1 MSRDVIPFTVA
12 DISAFS
18 KTLRASLDGQDPF
31 PTHAQFLGL
40 VAKAAGYQNYQH
52 LRAEL
57 TGEVALNEKQLKE
70 AMRVFDDHGRMHHWP
85 KKYSIR
91 GLTLW
96 VFWSRMSRK
105 EMTEAEVNAVLK
117 EGQTFGDHV
126 LLRRELIDR
135 GLMTRSLDGSSY
147 RKVEQTPPPE
157 AQALIRKLMGRA

>member
-18 KTLRASLDGQDPF
+18 KTLRASLEEADPF

-57 TGEVALNEKQLKE
+57 TGEVTLNEKQLKE
-70 AMRVFDDHGRMHHWP
+70 AQRVFDERGRMHHWP

-91 GLTLW
+91 VLSLW
-96 VFWSRMSRK
+96 VFWSRMPRK
-105 EMTEAEVNAVLK
+105 DLTEPEVNEILK
-117 EGQTFGDHV
+117 DGSTFGDHV
-126 LLRRELIDR
+126 LLRRELIDH
-135 GLMTRSLDGSSY
+135 GLMVRALDGSSY
-147 RKVEQTPPPE
+147 RKVEKAPPPE